1 MNKTLFRI
9 TKLIVLVSIP
19 LFLFT
24 SCSLKKITGSEDLP
38 SFMDKIAKKS
48 PDNHKN
54 VTGSNDFNSLVSKL
68 IKKTSTRFD
77 KYVLEDDVVLVS
89 DFVNIDKLEN
99 KSKLG
104 FLLSEHLKDALLNK
118 NIIVRQVELSENFT
132 FGESGLNLLTRNQ
145 KDITKKTVD
154 GKFAVVGTYTITT
167 ETLIVFIKL
176 IDVNN
181 GNILASANSSTS
193 IDDEILELEG
203 IKKGKEISLPPQM
216 IL

>member
-1 MNKTLFRI
+1 
-9 TKLIVLVSIP
+9 
-19 LFLFT
+19 
-24 SCSLKKITGSEDLP
+24 
-38 SFMDKIAKKS
+38 MDKIAKKS